1 MSEIQYDDT
10 IFIWKSI
17 LKFLL
22 KKCQKV
28 YVWKNTNLY
37 EELMMKKMVIYVK
50 LFFYDMGPG
59 NVRIFKQF
67 IQRKILW
74 RN

>member
-1 MSEIQYDDT
+1 MSKGVCVEEYK
-10 IFIWKSI
+10 FIWRI
-17 LKFLL
+17 DD
-22 KKCQKV
+22 
-28 YVWKNTNLY
+28 
-37 EELMMKKMVIYVK
+37 KKMVIYVK
-50 LFFYDMGPG
+50 LFFYYMGQG